1 MILLPWLLL
10 PIGLIFLVGLVV
22 SFYITKRMPRTAF
35 HTPEEFGLLY
45 EDVTFPALD
54 GVQIHGCW
62 IPSEK
67 TLRGQLTENERAVI
81 ILHGHGGS
89 LDWDIHRAPAFHAAG
104 FNVLLI
110 DFRAHGQS
118 QGHLATFGYLERK
131 DVVGAVNFV
140 LGRGVN
146 RIGLL
151 GFSYGGIA
159 SMLTAPICP
168 EIKAVVTDG
177 GPTRMKTALRARA
190 IELHVPPRIARPL
203 AWLTFAITSLR
214 LGVNIFHYETVRWV
228 AQIAPRPILFI
239 HGDLDQYCP
248 DFDDLFSA
256 AGEPK
261 EMWRLPGVGHTM
273 ASEVYPQEFQA
284 RVLEFFNR
292 TL

>member
-1 MILLPWLLL
+1 MNLLFWLLL
-10 PIGLIFLVGLVV
+10 PVGLVLTIGLAA
-22 SFYITKRMPRTAF
+22 SFYMTSRQPRSAF
-35 HTPEEFGLLY
+35 HTPAEYGLQFEEVVFNAADGLLLQGC
-45 EDVTFPALD
+45 FIPAP
-54 GVQIHGCW
+54 G
-62 IPSEK
+62 S
-67 TLRGQLTENERAVI
+67 ERAVI

-284 RVLEFFNR
+284 RVLGFFNR